1 MIQDSNADVRIS
13 VIVNPFDGTNDDNT
27 IDINQ
32 IVLATLHSLPVDK
45 AIRFIRNIIKEDVA
59 NGKID
64 IEVIIFFFAKKFG
77 HANKYLTNYRKI
89 RKRL

>member
-13 VIVNPFDGTNDDNT
+13 VIVNPLDGTNDDNT

-59 NGKID
+59 NGKIN
-64 IEVIIFFFAKKFG
+64 IEVIISFLRK
-77 HANKYLTNYRKI
+77 NLTMLINI
-89 RKRL
+89 

>member
-1 MIQDSNADVRIS
+1 MIIIQDSNADVRIS

-45 AIRFIRNIIKEDVA
+45 AIRFIRDIIKEDVA

-64 IEVIIFFFAKKFG
+64 IEVIISF
-77 HANKYLTNYRKI
+77 LRKNLAMLI
-89 RKRL
+89 NI

>member
-32 IVLATLHSLPVDK
+32 IVLATLHSLPADK

-64 IEVIIFFFAKKFG
+64 IEVIIFFF
-77 HANKYLTNYRKI
+77 LRKNLAMLI
-89 RKRL
+89 NI

>member
-64 IEVIIFFFAKKFG
+64 IEVIISF
-77 HANKYLTNYRKI
+77 LRKNLAMLI
-89 RKRL
+89 NI

>member
-1 MIQDSNADVRIS
+1 MIIIQDSNADVRIS
-13 VIVNPFDGTNDDNT
+13 VIINPFDGTNDDNT

-45 AIRFIRNIIKEDVA
+45 AIRFIRDIIKEDVA

-64 IEVIIFFFAKKFG
+64 IEVIISF
-77 HANKYLTNYRKI
+77 LRKNLAMLI
-89 RKRL
+89 NI

>member
-13 VIVNPFDGTNDDNT
+13 VIVNPIDGTNDDNT

-64 IEVIIFFFAKKFG
+64 IEVIIFFF
-77 HANKYLTNYRKI
+77 LRKNLAMLI
-89 RKRL
+89 NI